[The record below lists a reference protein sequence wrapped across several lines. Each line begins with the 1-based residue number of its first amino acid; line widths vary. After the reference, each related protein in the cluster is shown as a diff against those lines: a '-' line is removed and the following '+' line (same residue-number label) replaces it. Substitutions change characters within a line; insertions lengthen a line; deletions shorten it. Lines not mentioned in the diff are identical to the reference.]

1 MPISESEIKRIL
13 IVQVAG
19 IGDLVIATPTLRA
32 LRNRFSKSK
41 ISLLTALRAKDIVV
55 GSPYIDEIYTSAI
68 HKYFQ
73 YFRPGTFLKP
83 GTLRDTLRLIRK
95 LRQKHFDLMI
105 NLYNLASI
113 RGTLRMAFLF
123 SAIGAKYRVGRDTDG
138 KGFFY
143 NLKVPERSPSPKH
156 EVERMLDIAQAL
168 GAKIRNKDLEIPL
181 FTEDRNYVTEFF
193 SQYQIRK
200 DNLVIG
206 INPGVF
212 RPSRKWDKKK
222 FALVADELS
231 KKRQARIII
240 TGGKRDIKLA
250 NDISNLM
257 ITKPIIV
264 AGKTTL
270 KQLAVLIQKCKL
282 FITTDSGPMHIAVA
296 VKTPLIA
303 LFGPGS
309 LKKHGPY
316 GDGKRYIVIKKEV
329 DCSPCY
335 KMRCRSHKCMELI
348 TAGEV
353 LQAAE
358 KQLDRFFNKR

>member
-19 IGDLVIATPTLRA
+19 IGDLVMATPTLRA

-41 ISLLTALRAKDIVV
+41 ISLLTAPRAKDIVV
-55 GSPYIDEIYTSAI
+55 GSPYIDEIYTLAS
-68 HKYFQ
+68 HK

-83 GTLRDTLRLIRK
+83 GSLRDTLRLIRK

-123 SAIGAKYRVGRDTDG
+123 STIGAKYRAGRDTDRR
-138 KGFFY
+138 GFFY
-143 NLKVPERSPSPKH
+143 NLKVPERSLSPKH
-156 EVERMLDIAQAL
+156 EVERMLDIARAL

-181 FTEDRNYVTEFF
+181 FAEDRNYVTEFF

-200 DNLVIG
+200 DDLVIG
-206 INPGVF
+206 INPGAF
-212 RPSRKWDKKK
+212 RPSREWDKKK

-231 KKRQARIII
+231 KKYQARIII
-240 TGGKRDIKLA
+240 TGGKRDVKLA

-282 FITTDSGPMHIAVA
+282 FITNDSGPMHIAVT

-303 LFGPGS
+303 LCGPGP
-309 LKKHGPY
+309 LKYAPY
-316 GDGKRYIVIKKEV
+316 GDGNRYIVIKKEV

-348 TAGEV
+348 AAGEV

-358 KQLDRFFNKR
+358 KQLDRFFNQ